1 MEPKDIVVF
10 LEQTEGSDE
19 RLNYAAAL
27 AKRWQAHLIATYVI
41 NPLHL
46 DRHAGFA
53 IGVGLTEMLQQ
64 HHRQTQAAMLE
75 SRARFET
82 LCQRRSFTAEWRV
95 AEDESGEG
103 LMLHARHAGLAIVG
117 PPLKPDITNPSLLGL
132 SNDIIFA
139 SGRPTLCLPSH
150 WSAARIGGPIV
161 IGWNASREATRAIAA
176 AMPFLI
182 AAEEV
187 HVVVAADARL
197 RRLYGQEP
205 GADITA
211 HLARYGVRTVL
222 DQRPGDD
229 AGAIL
234 LERCRE
240 LHADMLVMG
249 AVGRSRISEFVF
261 GGATRKLLDKAELPL
276 LLSQ

>member
-10 LEQTEGSDE
+10 LENAEGSDA

-53 IGVGLTEMLQQ
+53 IGAGLTEMLNQ
-64 HHRQTQAAMLE
+64 HRARTQDAMQE
-75 SRARFET
+75 SRARFEM
-82 LCQRRSFTAEWRV
+82 LCINRSFTAEWRV
-95 AEDESGEG
+95 AEDETIEG

-117 PPLKPDITNPSLLGL
+117 PPLKPDIANPGLLGL
-132 SNDIIFA
+132 ANDIIFA
-139 SGRPTLCLPSH
+139 SGRPTLCLPAN
-150 WSAARIGGPIV
+150 WSAARIGGPV
-161 IGWNASREATRAIAA
+161 VVGWNASREATRAITA

-187 HVVVAADARL
+187 HVVVAPDARL

-211 HLARYGVRTVL
+211 HLARYGVRAVL

-261 GGATRKLLDKAELPL
+261 GGATRKLLDRAELPL

>member
-10 LEQTEGSDE
+10 LEETEGSDG

-53 IGVGLTEMLQQ
+53 IGVGLTEMLNQ
-64 HHRQTQAAMLE
+64 HRLRTQAAMLDN
-75 SRARFET
+75 RARFET

-95 AEDESGEG
+95 AEDETGEG

-117 PPLKPDITNPSLLGL
+117 PPLKPDVANPSLLGL
-132 SNDIIFA
+132 ANDIIFA
-139 SGRPTLCLPSH
+139 SGRPTLCLPAH

-161 IGWNASREATRAIAA
+161 VGWNANREATRAIAA

-187 HVVVAADARL
+187 HVVVAPDARL

-211 HLARYGVRTVL
+211 HLARHGVRAVL